1 MQTYVGKNKDKILHH
16 DVVVKEKNKASAEVA
31 VSEE

>member
-1 MQTYVGKNKDKILHH
+1 MHH